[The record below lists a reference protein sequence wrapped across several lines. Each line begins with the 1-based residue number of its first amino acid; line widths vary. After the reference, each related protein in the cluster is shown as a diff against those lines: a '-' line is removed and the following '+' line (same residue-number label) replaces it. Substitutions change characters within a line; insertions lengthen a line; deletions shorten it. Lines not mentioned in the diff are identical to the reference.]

1 MMPARELDRPS
12 FGDVFMNEYVKKVKE
27 LVLNCMMD
35 EPVHIYL
42 FGSWARGT
50 ARHGSDVD
58 VAVEYPVGVSGA
70 LKIGELR
77 ERLEESTIPYRVD
90 VVDMQ
95 RASQSLLEEIRKDGI
110 RWK

>member
-1 MMPARELDRPS
+1 MVNS
-12 FGDVFMNEYVKKVKE
+12 YMNKYVERVKKM
-27 LVLNCMMD
+27 VLDCMHD
-35 EPVHIYL
+35 ESVSIYL
-42 FGSWARGT
+42 FGSWAKGT

-58 VAVEYPVGVSGA
+58 VAIEYPIGVSGA

-95 RASQSLLEEIRKDGI
+95 QASEALVQEIRKDGI

>member
-1 MMPARELDRPS
+1 MENA
-12 FGDVFMNEYVKKVKE
+12 FMNEHVKRVKD
-27 LVLNCMMD
+27 LVLAYMCD
-35 EPVHIYL
+35 ESVRIYL
-42 FGSWARGT
+42 FGSWAKGT
-50 ARHGSDVD
+50 ARRGSDVD

-70 LKIGELR
+70 SKIGELR

-95 RASQSLLEEIRKDGI
+95 QAADALVQEIRKDGI